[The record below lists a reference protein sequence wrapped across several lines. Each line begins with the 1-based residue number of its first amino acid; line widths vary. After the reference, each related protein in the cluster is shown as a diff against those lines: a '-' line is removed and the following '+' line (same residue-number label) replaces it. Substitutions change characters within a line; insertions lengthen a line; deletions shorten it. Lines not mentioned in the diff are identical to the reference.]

1 VAIQRRTLDAFLDEE
16 SRRSTR
22 KGGTFRVL
30 PFLLILV
37 FSCIHIRRND
47 RFVAVE
53 HLVTFLTERRA
64 GRSTRGGRD
73 EDADSPDSADTEA
86 EHEC

>member
-1 VAIQRRTLDAFLDEE
+1 MLRL
-16 SRRSTR
+16 SRCAARS
-22 KGGTFRVL
+22 
-30 PFLLILV
+30 LIGATQML
-37 FSCIHIRRND
+37 FKRDD